1 VEIQSALTQTLYAQL
16 LEEATAYSVAIFEQ
30 GLIGSPY
37 INKAGGHQ
45 YVYWQVK
52 LPDGNFKRTSLG
64 RNSPETQVLVQQL
77 LARRNS
83 AEELTES
90 LKASARAFVG
100 SGGMVIDLSHFKV
113 IESLARA
120 GLFSKGVVLVGSHA
134 FTSIGNTLGVRW
146 GQSLKTTDMDFARPS
161 GIALAIPDAGEHI
174 NVPAKVKEFD
184 RTYFEVPQ
192 LNNKNPS
199 TSLMSN
205 KSKIKIDFLT
215 VQRNGIDSKPH
226 YFADLSIAAE
236 PLKYMDYLLGG
247 QSVMGLV
254 VGSHA
259 IPVNLPDPA
268 RFAVHKLVIAQE
280 RTLSFETKSAKDIR
294 QATDVLEALIETDRE
309 HDIQQAIADLL
320 AVPKALANVQKSM
333 ERMEGRAKEVLIGA
347 IQNALLN
354 GLAEAPNPEPSDP
367 NIKSFDNEL

>member
-1 VEIQSALTQTLYAQL
+1 MEIQSALTQTLYAQL
-16 LEEATAYSVAIFEQ
+16 QEEATSYSVAIFEQ

-37 INKAGGHQ
+37 INKAGGHE

-52 LPDGNFKRTSLG
+52 LPDGTFKRTSLG
-64 RNSPETQVLVQQL
+64 RNAPETQLVVQQL
-77 LARRNS
+77 LARRNT

-90 LKASARAFVG
+90 LKATARAFVG
-100 SGGMVIDLSHFKV
+100 SGGMCIELSHFRV

-120 GLFSKGVVLVGSHA
+120 GLFSKGVVFVGSHA
-134 FTSIGNTLGVRW
+134 FTAIGNMLGVRW

-192 LNNKNPS
+192 LNNKQPS
-199 TSLMSN
+199 TSMMSN

-215 VQRNGIDSKPH
+215 VQRNGIDSEPH
-226 YFADLSIAAE
+226 YFADLAIAAE

-247 QSVMGLV
+247 QSAMGLV
-254 VGSHA
+254 VGAHA
-259 IPVNLPDPA
+259 IPVNVPDPA

-280 RTLSFETKSAKDIR
+280 RTLSFETKSAKDIK
-294 QATDVLEALIETDRE
+294 QATEVLGALIETDRE
-309 HDIQQAIADLL
+309 RDIRQAIADLS
-320 AVPKALANVQKSM
+320 PMRKALANVQKSM
-333 ERMEGRAKEVLIGA
+333 ERMEGRAKEVLTRA
-347 IQNALLN
+347 IQNALPSSLT
-354 GLAEAPNPEPSDP
+354 EALSPEPSDP
-367 NIKSFDNEL
+367 NIKPAGKKL

>member
-1 VEIQSALTQTLYAQL
+1 MEIQSVLTQTLYAQL
-16 LEEATAYSVAIFEQ
+16 QEEATAYSVAIFEE

-37 INKAGGHQ
+37 INKAGGHE
-45 YVYWQVK
+45 YVYWQVR
-52 LPDGNFKRTSLG
+52 LPNGKFKRTSLG
-64 RNSPETQVLVQQL
+64 RNSAETQVLVQQL
-77 LARRNS
+77 LARRNT

-100 SGGMVIDLSHFKV
+100 SGGMAIEPSHFKV

-134 FTSIGNTLGVRW
+134 FTAIGNMLGVRW
-146 GQSLKTTDMDFARPS
+146 GQNLKTTDMDFARPS
-161 GIALAIPDAGEHI
+161 GIALAIPDAGEHVNI
-174 NVPAKVKEFD
+174 PAKVKEYD

-199 TSLMSN
+199 TSMMSN

-215 VQRNGIDSKPH
+215 VQRNGIDTTPH
-226 YFADLSIAAE
+226 YFADLPIAAE

-247 QSVMGLV
+247 RSVMGLV

-259 IPVNLPDPA
+259 IPVNIPDPA

-280 RTLSFETKSAKDIR
+280 RTLSFETKSAKDIK
-294 QATDVLEALIETDRE
+294 QATDVLEALIETDRVN
-309 HDIQQAIADLL
+309 DIQRAIADLSPM
-320 AVPKALANVQKSM
+320 PKALGNVQRSM
-333 ERMEGRAKEVLIGA
+333 ERMKGSAKETLTRA
-347 IQNALLN
+347 IQY
-354 GLAEAPNPEPSDP
+354 AP
-367 NIKSFDNEL
+367 